1 MTKKVRKNK
10 KNKNKFKV
18 QKPLEGR
25 TLPNIFN
32 PDGTLNKFYKKSGG
46 GVSEGIKN
54 IQAKGMKDGDTVVVD
69 GKRIPVIK
77 PENKFIKRKPTKK
90 EMQED
95 RAKNRPS
102 RNITG
107 DRAKQREKKKI
118 FSDMKKAGEI
128 GFGLGRKFGV
138 EKPQQL
144 GPLGP
149 GVLTEREQQKALEAL
164 TGNSTGGMKLSPK
177 ADLDGDGMFSEY
189 EKKRGMAV
197 QKAMAENNKPVKVA
211 QASQGS
217 GIAIRGTKFKGVF

>member
-1 MTKKVRKNK
+1 MSGKTKTMKTKD
-10 KNKNKFKV
+10 
-18 QKPLEGR
+18 GR
-25 TLPNIFN
+25 T
-32 PDGTLNKFYKKSGG
+32 
-46 GVSEGIKN
+46 
-54 IQAKGMKDGDTVVVD
+54 
-69 GKRIPVIK
+69 IPIIE

-107 DRAKQREKKKI
+107 DRAKQRKRKKLVK
-118 FSDMKKAGEI
+118 DMITTGLLGA
-128 GFGLGRKFGV
+128 GLGRKFGV
-138 EKPQQL
+138 EKPQQQK
-144 GPLGP
+144 PLGEI
-149 GVLTEREQQKALEAL
+149 GKK
-164 TGNSTGGMKLSPK
+164 TGDMILSPK

-217 GIAIRGTKFKGVF
+217 GIAIRGTKFKGIF

>member
-1 MTKKVRKNK
+1 MSGKTKTMKTKD
-10 KNKNKFKV
+10 
-18 QKPLEGR
+18 GR
-25 TLPNIFN
+25 T
-32 PDGTLNKFYKKSGG
+32 
-46 GVSEGIKN
+46 
-54 IQAKGMKDGDTVVVD
+54 
-69 GKRIPVIK
+69 IPIIE

-107 DRAKQREKKKI
+107 DRAKQRKRKKLVK
-118 FSDMKKAGEI
+118 DMITTGLLGA
-128 GFGLGRKFGV
+128 GLGRKFGV
-138 EKPQQL
+138 EKPQQQK
-144 GPLGP
+144 PLGEI
-149 GVLTEREQQKALEAL
+149 GKK
-164 TGNSTGGMKLSPK
+164 TGDMILSPK

>member
-1 MTKKVRKNK
+1 MSGKAKTMKTKD
-10 KNKNKFKV
+10 
-18 QKPLEGR
+18 GR
-25 TLPNIFN
+25 T
-32 PDGTLNKFYKKSGG
+32 
-46 GVSEGIKN
+46 
-54 IQAKGMKDGDTVVVD
+54 
-69 GKRIPVIK
+69 IPIIE

-107 DRAKQREKKKI
+107 DRAKQRKRKK
-118 FSDMKKAGEI
+118 FRSDMLKAAQA

-138 EKPQQL
+138 EKPQQQQ
-144 GPLGP
+144 PLGKV
-149 GVLTEREQQKALEAL
+149 GKK
-164 TGNSTGGMKLSPK
+164 TGDMILSPK

-197 QKAMAENNKPVKVA
+197 QKAMAENSKPVKVA
-211 QASQGS
+211 QASQGG

>member
-1 MTKKVRKNK
+1 MSGKTKTMKTKD
-10 KNKNKFKV
+10 
-18 QKPLEGR
+18 GR
-25 TLPNIFN
+25 T
-32 PDGTLNKFYKKSGG
+32 
-46 GVSEGIKN
+46 
-54 IQAKGMKDGDTVVVD
+54 
-69 GKRIPVIK
+69 IPIIE

-107 DRAKQREKKKI
+107 DRAVVRRKKK
-118 FSDMKKAGEI
+118 FQSDILKAAQA

-138 EKPQQL
+138 EKPKQQE
-144 GPLGP
+144 PLGAI
-149 GVLTEREQQKALEAL
+149 GNK
-164 TGNSTGGMKLSPK
+164 TGDMIISPK

-189 EKKRGMAV
+189 EKKRGMAI
-197 QKAMAENNKPVKVA
+197 QKAMAENSKPVKVV

>member
-1 MTKKVRKNK
+1 MTKKARKNK
-10 KNKNKFKV
+10 KNKNKFVV

-77 PENKFIKRKPTKK
+77 PESEFIKRKPTKK
-90 EMQED
+90 EIQED

-102 RNITG
+102 RKKPLGKVGKKTG
-107 DRAKQREKKKI
+107 DMI
-118 FSDMKKAGEI
+118 
-128 GFGLGRKFGV
+128 
-138 EKPQQL
+138 
-144 GPLGP
+144 
-149 GVLTEREQQKALEAL
+149 
-164 TGNSTGGMKLSPK
+164 LSPK

-197 QKAMAENNKPVKVA
+197 QKAMAENSKPVKVA
-211 QASQGS
+211 QASKGG

>member
-32 PDGTLNKFYKKSGG
+32 PDGTLNEFYKKSGG

-54 IQAKGMKDGDTVVVD
+54 IQAKGMKDGDM
-69 GKRIPVIK
+69 I
-77 PENKFIKRKPTKK
+77 
-90 EMQED
+90 
-95 RAKNRPS
+95 
-102 RNITG
+102 
-107 DRAKQREKKKI
+107 
-118 FSDMKKAGEI
+118 
-128 GFGLGRKFGV
+128 
-138 EKPQQL
+138 
-144 GPLGP
+144 
-149 GVLTEREQQKALEAL
+149 
-164 TGNSTGGMKLSPK
+164 LSPK

-197 QKAMAENNKPVKVA
+197 QKAMAENDKPVKVA
-211 QASQGS
+211 QASQGR

>member
-1 MTKKVRKNK
+1 MSGKTKPMKTKD
-10 KNKNKFKV
+10 
-18 QKPLEGR
+18 GR
-25 TLPNIFN
+25 T
-32 PDGTLNKFYKKSGG
+32 
-46 GVSEGIKN
+46 
-54 IQAKGMKDGDTVVVD
+54 
-69 GKRIPVIK
+69 IPIIE

-107 DRAKQREKKKI
+107 DRAKQRKRKKLVK
-118 FSDMKKAGEI
+118 DMITTGLLGA
-128 GFGLGRKFGV
+128 GLGRKFGV
-138 EKPQQL
+138 EKPQQQK
-144 GPLGP
+144 PLGEI
-149 GVLTEREQQKALEAL
+149 GKK
-164 TGNSTGGMKLSPK
+164 TGDMILSPK

>member
-1 MTKKVRKNK
+1 MSGKTKTMK
-10 KNKNKFKV
+10 
-18 QKPLEGR
+18 
-25 TLPNIFN
+25 T
-32 PDGTLNKFYKKSGG
+32 
-46 GVSEGIKN
+46 
-54 IQAKGMKDGDTVVVD
+54 KDG
-69 GKRIPVIK
+69 RNIPIIE
-77 PENKFIKRKPTKK
+77 PENKFVKRKPTKK

-107 DRAKQREKKKI
+107 DRAKQRKRKKLVRDTI
-118 FSDMKKAGEI
+118 TAGLL
-128 GFGLGRKFGV
+128 GVGLGRKFGV
-138 EKPQQL
+138 EKPQQQK
-144 GPLGP
+144 PLGEI
-149 GVLTEREQQKALEAL
+149 GKK
-164 TGNSTGGMKLSPK
+164 TGDMILSPK

>member
-1 MTKKVRKNK
+1 MSGKTKTMK
-10 KNKNKFKV
+10 
-18 QKPLEGR
+18 
-25 TLPNIFN
+25 T
-32 PDGTLNKFYKKSGG
+32 
-46 GVSEGIKN
+46 
-54 IQAKGMKDGDTVVVD
+54 KDG
-69 GKRIPVIK
+69 RNIPIIE

-107 DRAKQREKKKI
+107 DRAKQREKKKYI
-118 FSDMKKAGEI
+118 SDVKKAAEL

-138 EKPQQL
+138 KNQFMQQQK
-144 GPLGP
+144 PLGKV
-149 GVLTEREQQKALEAL
+149 GKK
-164 TGNSTGGMKLSPK
+164 TGDMILSPK

-217 GIAIRGTKFKGVF
+217 GIAIRGTKFTGVF

>member
-1 MTKKVRKNK
+1 M
-10 KNKNKFKV
+10 
-18 QKPLEGR
+18 
-25 TLPNIFN
+25 
-32 PDGTLNKFYKKSGG
+32 SG
-46 GVSEGIKN
+46 KTTTM
-54 IQAKGMKDGDTVVVD
+54 KTKDG
-69 GKRIPVIK
+69 RNIPIIE
-77 PENKFIKRKPTKK
+77 PENKFVKRKPTKK

-107 DRAKQREKKKI
+107 DRAKQRKRKKLVK
-118 FSDMKKAGEI
+118 DMITTGLLGA
-128 GFGLGRKFGV
+128 GLGRKFGV
-138 EKPQQL
+138 EKPQQQK
-144 GPLGP
+144 PLGEI
-149 GVLTEREQQKALEAL
+149 GKK
-164 TGNSTGGMKLSPK
+164 TGDMILSPK

>member
-1 MTKKVRKNK
+1 MSGKTKTMKTKD
-10 KNKNKFKV
+10 
-18 QKPLEGR
+18 GR
-25 TLPNIFN
+25 T
-32 PDGTLNKFYKKSGG
+32 
-46 GVSEGIKN
+46 
-54 IQAKGMKDGDTVVVD
+54 
-69 GKRIPVIK
+69 IPIIE

-107 DRAKQREKKKI
+107 DRAKQRKRKKLVK
-118 FSDMKKAGEI
+118 DMITTGLLGA
-128 GFGLGRKFGV
+128 GLGRKFGV
-138 EKPQQL
+138 EKPQQQK
-144 GPLGP
+144 PLGEI
-149 GVLTEREQQKALEAL
+149 GKK
-164 TGNSTGGMKLSPK
+164 TGDMILSPK

-217 GIAIRGTKFKGVF
+217 GIAIRGTKFKGVC

>member
-1 MTKKVRKNK
+1 MSVLDYIDKAKKKIKKTKEDAKKRGERERKTGSGLLTGTDPK
-10 KNKNKFKV
+10 RKT
-18 QKPLEGR
+18 
-25 TLPNIFN
+25 TL
-32 PDGTLNKFYKKSGG
+32 
-46 GVSEGIKN
+46 
-54 IQAKGMKDGDTVVVD
+54 AKGMKDGDTVVVD

-77 PENKFIKRKPTKK
+77 PESEFIKRKPTKK

-107 DRAKQREKKKI
+107 DRAKQRKRKKLI
-118 FSDMKKAGEI
+118 SDTLKASRA

-149 GVLTEREQQKALEAL
+149 GVLTEREQQKALEEL
-164 TGNSTGGMKLSPK
+164 IGNSTGGMKLSPK

-189 EKKRGMAV
+189 EKKRGMAI
-197 QKAMAENNKPVKVA
+197 QKAMAENSKPVKVA
-211 QASQGS
+211 KASQGG

>member
-18 QKPLEGR
+18 QKPLEVR

-107 DRAKQREKKKI
+107 DRAVVRRKKK
-118 FSDMKKAGEI
+118 FQSDMLKAAQA
-128 GFGLGRKFGV
+128 GFGLGKKFGV
-138 EKPQQL
+138 EKPQQQK
-144 GPLGP
+144 PLGEI
-149 GVLTEREQQKALEAL
+149 GKK
-164 TGNSTGGMKLSPK
+164 TGDMILSPK

-197 QKAMAENNKPVKVA
+197 QKAMAENDKPVKVA
-211 QASQGS
+211 QASQGR

>member
-1 MTKKVRKNK
+1 MSGKTKTMKTKD
-10 KNKNKFKV
+10 
-18 QKPLEGR
+18 GR
-25 TLPNIFN
+25 T
-32 PDGTLNKFYKKSGG
+32 
-46 GVSEGIKN
+46 
-54 IQAKGMKDGDTVVVD
+54 
-69 GKRIPVIK
+69 IPIIE

-107 DRAKQREKKKI
+107 DRAKQRKRKKLVK
-118 FSDMKKAGEI
+118 DMITTGLLGA
-128 GFGLGRKFGV
+128 GLGRKFGV
-138 EKPQQL
+138 EKPQQQK
-144 GPLGP
+144 PLGEI
-149 GVLTEREQQKALEAL
+149 GKK
-164 TGNSTGGMKLSPK
+164 TGDMILSPK

-197 QKAMAENNKPVKVA
+197 QKAMAENSKPVKVA